1 MERNENKVC
10 HENHSKADH
19 SYNILAP
26 WQMTIQRHIYHL
38 YSSTIA
44 DVGCVAEQLVV
55 EQADQSP
62 PLPHQGPT
70 LLHQGPT
77 LPPSKLLL
85 PSLNLIQP
93 KTHKHIYLI
102 LGLPGAPCLLDSPL
116 I

>member
-1 MERNENKVC
+1 
-10 HENHSKADH
+10 
-19 SYNILAP
+19 
-26 WQMTIQRHIYHL
+26 MTIKWHIYHL
-38 YSSTIA
+38 YSSTIV
-44 DVGCVAEQLVV
+44 DIGCVAEQLVV
-55 EQADQSP
+55 EQADQGP
-62 PLPHQGPT
+62 PLPHQGP
-70 LLHQGPT
+70 P